1 MTTQRCAVPSTPI
14 QYATRQA
21 RILRSL
27 ALDFE
32 LKWVGMAAL
41 IAACRAEVAAA
52 EAEAVAEGAAEAVA
66 AADRGDKDRGDEDG
80 KEGDGAD
87 EGSERIVARRRCPR
101 RAAVAGRHLVG
112 EGTLQVYL

>member
-1 MTTQRCAVPSTPI
+1 MTTQRCAVPFPHPDPVCD
-14 QYATRQA
+14 AQA

-66 AADRGDKDRGDEDG
+66 ADRGDKDRGMRTA
-80 KEGDGAD
+80 KRAT
-87 EGSERIVARRRCPR
+87 ARM
-101 RAAVAGRHLVG
+101 RAASESSLVVVAHD
-112 EGTLQVYL
+112 EQQ